1 MIEGSLEAKLPTIS
15 VHIVGS
21 LASKLPSVMVINN
34 GETWLIMVANV
45 E

>member
-1 MIEGSLEAKLPTIS
+1 
-15 VHIVGS
+15 